1 MEDKSKKREEE
12 MAGLRSVLTGTS
24 TLQLT
29 PSASG
34 AGARTRSRSTSRE
47 PRWLTRVTRSADDTE
62 SLRAEVAALRKAVK
76 SIAALVETMS
86 SEENK
91 ATVLALCAAL
101 DDD

>member
-1 MEDKSKKREEE
+1 
-12 MAGLRSVLTGTS
+12 MAGLRSVLTGTAS
-24 TLQLT
+24 LQLT

-34 AGARTRSRSTSRE
+34 SGALSRSRSTSRE
-47 PRWLTRVTRSADDTE
+47 PRWLARTASSADATE
-62 SLRAEVAALRKAVK
+62 SLRVEVAALRKAVK
-76 SIAALVETMS
+76 SIAALVETS

>member
-12 MAGLRSVLTGTS
+12 MAGLRSLLTGTS

-76 SIAALVETMS
+76 SIAALVETS

-101 DDD
+101 DE

>member
-1 MEDKSKKREEE
+1 VEDKSKKREEE

-24 TLQLT
+24 SLQLT

-47 PRWLTRVTRSADDTE
+47 PRWLTRVPRSADDTE

-76 SIAALVETMS
+76 SIAALVETS

-101 DDD
+101 DE